1 MQLRE
6 IRMLLGLQRGQM
18 TLRGLMGDRM
28 NVWGVLVLAW
38 WPNFSPGLGVR
49 APVEAFGRRDRS
61 NRPRAVEHWRGILP
75 APVLGSGSVA
85 TERPVPVPVPS
96 ILGCVMGSALQK
108 N

>member
-1 MQLRE
+1 MGVQLRE

-75 APVLGSGSVA
+75 APVLGSGS
-85 TERPVPVPVPS
+85 
-96 ILGCVMGSALQK
+96 GSVDSGLCDGFRTAKKLAS
-108 N
+108 